1 MTILSVIAPVCILV
15 LIGYLVAATGLL
27 KLQDVE
33 GLSRFVF
40 NIALP
45 VLLFNS
51 LANVTLPPQLNWQ
64 FLFAYY
70 LVVIVIY
77 GLGMWLS
84 KRWFAMPKQNQTVFG
99 MGSSYS
105 NLMLVGLPIIS
116 AGLGEEALLPLFL
129 IVSVHSGILFFITT
143 VLLERKG
150 KNGRYPWQIAQT
162 TAKRVLRNPIIIG
175 LSLGFLVNVLAIQI
189 PPAITES
196 LEIIGQAA
204 LACSLIV
211 LGASLTTFKLAG
223 HLTEAG
229 LIVGLKLII
238 QPLLVWILVFYVF
251 DVEPLW
257 GAVAV
262 MAAGMPVGIS
272 AYIYAD
278 NYHVGIAALS
288 TAVLLST
295 VLAAVSQSVWLL
307 LLT

>member
-1 MTILSVIAPVCILV
+1 MDIFSIIAPVCILV
-15 LIGYLVAATGLL
+15 LAGYLVATVGIL
-27 KLQDVE
+27 KIQDVE

-70 LVVIVIY
+70 LVVVVIY

-84 KRWFAMPKQNQTVFG
+84 KRWFAMPNQNQTVFG

-116 AGLGEEALLPLFL
+116 AGLGEQALLPLFL
-129 IVSVHSGILFFITT
+129 IVSVHSAILFFMTT
-143 VLLERKG
+143 VLLERQG
-150 KNGRYPWQIAQT
+150 ENGRSPWHIAQT

-175 LSLGFLVNVLAIQI
+175 LSLGFLVNILAIPI
-189 PPAITES
+189 PQAVGEALDIV
-196 LEIIGQAA
+196 GQAT

-211 LGASLTTFKLAG
+211 LGASLTTFKIAG

-229 LIVGLKLII
+229 LIVALKLVI
-238 QPLLVWILVFYVF
+238 QPILVWILVFYVF

-295 VLAAVSQSVWLL
+295 IFAAISQPVWLL

>member
-1 MTILSVIAPVCILV
+1 MNIISVIAPVFLLV
-15 LIGYLVAATGLL
+15 LAGYLAAKTKVLRTR
-27 KLQDVE
+27 DVE

-51 LANVTLPPQLNWQ
+51 LANVTLPPRFDWQ

-70 LVVIVIY
+70 LVVVVVY

-84 KRWFAMPKQNQTVFG
+84 KLWFAAPAGKQTVFG

-116 AGLGEEALLPLFL
+116 AGLGDEALLPLFL
-129 IVSVHSGILFFITT
+129 LVSVHSGILFFITS
-143 VLLERKG
+143 VLMERG
-150 KNGRYPWQIAQT
+150 SGNGRSSRQIAIT
-162 TAKRVLRNPIIIG
+162 TIKRVIRNPIIIG
-175 LSLGFLVNVLAIQI
+175 LALGFVFNVLSI
-189 PPAITES
+189 PIPQAITEA
-196 LEIIGQAA
+196 LEIISRAA

-211 LGASLTTFKLAG
+211 LGASLTKYKLAG
-223 HLTEAG
+223 HFTEAG
-229 LIVGLKLII
+229 LIVALKLAI
-238 QPLLVWILVFYVF
+238 QPILVWVLVFHVF

-257 GAVAV
+257 GTVAV

-272 AYIYAD
+272 AFIFAD
-278 NYHVGIAALS
+278 NYQLGIAALS
-288 TAVLLST
+288 SAVLLST
-295 VLAAVSQSVWLL
+295 ILAVISQPMWLL

>member
-1 MTILSVIAPVCILV
+1 MEILSIIAPVCILV
-15 LIGYLVAATGLL
+15 LTGYLVATVRLL
-27 KLQDVE
+27 KIQDVE

-51 LANVTLPPQLNWQ
+51 LATVTLPPRLNWQ

-70 LVVIVIY
+70 LVVVIIY

-143 VLLERKG
+143 VLIERQG
-150 KNGRYPWQIAQT
+150 ENGRSPWQIAQT
-162 TAKRVLRNPIIIG
+162 TTKRVLQNPIIIG
-175 LSLGFLVNVLAIQI
+175 LSLGFLVNVLSI
-189 PPAITES
+189 PIPQVLAES
-196 LEIIGQAA
+196 LDIVGQAA

-211 LGASLTTFKLAG
+211 LGASLTTFKVAG
-223 HLTEAG
+223 HMTEAG
-229 LIVGLKLII
+229 LIVVLKLVV
-238 QPLLVWILVFYVF
+238 QPILVWILVFYVF

-262 MAAGMPVGIS
+262 LAAGMPVGIS

-295 VLAAVSQSVWLL
+295 ILTAISQPVWLL